1 MAGKLNNNEGGFS
14 LLEVLLAMGI
24 MSIGLLAVLSLFLGT
39 TTFNTNGNI
48 STMANMVAQKK
59 IEKVCTGKIK
69 DPSSS
74 LSKSTTDGFLISE
87 TNVNADGEIAAS
99 GGIFTVETRVFN
111 YTGDPDLK
119 RVSVSVMWTR
129 NGRSENIT
137 YSAVTR
143 GNTIEI

>member
-1 MAGKLNNNEGGFS
+1 MVGKSKCSESGFS
-14 LLEVLLAMGI
+14 LIEVLLAMGI
-24 MSIGLLAVLSLFLGT
+24 LSIGLLAVLTLFLGT
-39 TTFNTNGNI
+39 SKFNTNGNI
-48 STMANMVAQKK
+48 TTMANMVAQKK

-69 DPSSS
+69 DTSSS
-74 LSKSTTDGFLISE
+74 LSRATNEGFLIRE
-87 TNVNADGEIAAS
+87 TNVNADGETTAT

-119 RVSVSVMWTR
+119 RVSVSVLWTR
-129 NGRSENIT
+129 NGQSENIT